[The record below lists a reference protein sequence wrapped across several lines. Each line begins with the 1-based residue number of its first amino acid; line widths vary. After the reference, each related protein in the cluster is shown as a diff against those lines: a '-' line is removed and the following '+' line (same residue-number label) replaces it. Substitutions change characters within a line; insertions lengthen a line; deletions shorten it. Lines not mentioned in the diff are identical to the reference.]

1 MKYVN
6 AIIKESLR
14 RYPAPMTYRQLLKPT
29 QFGEY
34 VLPEK
39 SIIRVSNYAVHHDP
53 KYWDNAYTFDP
64 ERWLTNEKRS
74 NQYSYIPFSVGPR
87 NW

>member
-14 RYPAPMTYRQLLKPT
+14 RYPAPMTYRQLQTPT
-29 QFGEY
+29 QFGGY
-34 VLPEK
+34 IIPKK
-39 SIIRVSNYAVHHDP
+39 SIIRVSNYGVHHDP
-53 KYWDNAYTFDP
+53 KYWKDAHKFIP
-64 ERWLTNEKRS
+64 ERWLTNEKRHA
-74 NQYSYIPFSVGPR
+74 YIPFSIGSR